1 MRRVQ
6 SLAAL
11 EGYQPNE
18 PTPTAPSSPPPDML
32 GMVQQ
37 QTESINAC
45 MVYQADAIDRLTQA
59 ITDRPAPA
67 KAWTFTIK
75 RDARGETESIT
86 ATAK

>member
-1 MRRVQ
+1 MKRVR
-6 SLAAL
+6 SLTAL
-11 EGYQPNE
+11 EGYTHDE
-18 PTPTAPSSPPPDML
+18 APPPPADHGADIL
-32 GMVQQ
+32 HMVEK
-37 QTESINAC
+37 QTDSINAC